1 MVLDLLLNISSVGLL
16 IQVSLVSNTAMLSW
30 GLLICLTFL
39 ILLTILFIRQ
49 NQQKNRIISELL
61 QKNIEIEFAK
71 EQLELTKEKVEESDR
86 LKSSFLCNM
95 SHEIR
100 TPLNAIMG
108 FCNLVADPN
117 VEPAEKAQFISII
130 NQNIDALLE
139 LINDIFDIAQIEA
152 GSMDLEEQACNIND
166 LLSSIQTYFNF
177 EKGVVGKD
185 NLQVKLHKSNKD
197 SEFSI
202 LTDKYKLRRTI
213 SNLVENALKYT
224 EEGSIEIGYFYAS
237 NGMIE
242 FFVKDEGIGF
252 EKDKADL
259 IFQSFR
265 QVDDSST
272 RKYGGLGLGLTV
284 ARKFTELM
292 GGNLWAESEPGKGS
306 VFYFTIP
313 YKKANG
319 HASHLA

>member
-1 MVLDLLLNISSVGLL
+1 MAHLLQINLMLNSPPLTLAL
-16 IQVSLVSNTAMLSW
+16 IICILVVV
-30 GLLICLTFL
+30 
-39 ILLTILFIRQ
+39 LLTSLIIRQ
-49 NQQKNRIISELL
+49 SLQKNRIISELL
-61 QKNIEIEFAK
+61 QKNLELEFAR
-71 EQLELTKEKVEESDR
+71 EELVRTKVKVEESER

-108 FCNLVADPN
+108 FCNLVADPG
-117 VEPAEKAQFISII
+117 VENSEKGQFIGII

-139 LINDIFDIAQIEA
+139 LIDDIFDIAQVES
-152 GSMDLEEQACNIND
+152 GSMAIEEQACDIND

-177 EKGVVGKD
+177 EKGAVGKD
-185 NLQVKLHKSNKD
+185 NLQVRLNRANKN

-224 EEGSIEIGYFYAS
+224 EEGSIEIGYIYAS

-242 FFVKDEGIGF
+242 FFVKDDGIGF
-252 EKDKADL
+252 EKDKAEV
-259 IFQSFR
+259 IFKSFR

-284 ARKFTELM
+284 AQKFTELM
-292 GGNLWAESEPGKGS
+292 GGELWAESEPGKGS
-306 VFYFTIP
+306 KFSFTIP
-313 YKKANG
+313 YKKVNG
-319 HASHLA
+319 HPQYLS

>member
-1 MVLDLLLNISSVGLL
+1 MANLLQINLMLNFSTLTWV
-16 IQVSLVSNTAMLSW
+16 
-30 GLLICLTFL
+30 LLIC
-39 ILLTILFIRQ
+39 IIVVVLLTALIIRQ
-49 NQQKNRIISELL
+49 SLQKNRIISELL
-61 QKNIEIEFAK
+61 QKNLEIEFAR
-71 EQLELTKEKVEESDR
+71 EELERTKEKVEESDR

-108 FCNLVADPN
+108 FCNLVADPG
-117 VEPAEKAQFISII
+117 VEPAEKAQFIGII

-139 LINDIFDIAQIEA
+139 LINDIFDIAQVES
-152 GSMDLEEQACNIND
+152 GSMDIEEQACNIND

-177 EKGVVGKD
+177 EKGSVGKD
-185 NLQVKLHKSNKD
+185 NLQVKLNRANKD
-197 SEFSI
+197 SDFSI

-224 EEGSIEIGYFYAS
+224 EEGSIEIGYIYAN

-252 EKDKADL
+252 EQDKADV
-259 IFQSFR
+259 IFKSFR

-284 ARKFTELM
+284 AQKFTELM
-292 GGNLWAESEPGKGS
+292 GGELWAQSEPGKGS
-306 VFYFTIP
+306 IFYFTIP
-313 YKKANG
+313 YKKVNG
-319 HASHLA
+319 LAQYLS

>member
-1 MVLDLLLNISSVGLL
+1 MLNFSALTWV
-16 IQVSLVSNTAMLSW
+16 
-30 GLLICLTFL
+30 LLICIFVVV
-39 ILLTILFIRQ
+39 LLTILIIKQ
-49 NQQKNRIISELL
+49 SLQKNRIISELL
-61 QKNIEIEFAK
+61 QKNLEIEFAK
-71 EQLELTKEKVEESDR
+71 EELERTKEKVEESDR

-108 FCNLVADPN
+108 FCNLVADPG
-117 VEPAEKAQFISII
+117 VDATEKAQFIGII

-139 LINDIFDIAQIEA
+139 LINDIFDIAQVEA
-152 GSMDLEEQACNIND
+152 GSMDIEETACNIND

-177 EKGVVGKD
+177 EKGSVGKD
-185 NLQVKLHKSNKD
+185 NLQVKLNRANKD

-224 EEGSIEIGYFYAS
+224 EEGSIEIGYVYTNS
-237 NGMIE
+237 GMIE

-252 EKDKADL
+252 EQDKADV
-259 IFQSFR
+259 IFKSFR

-284 ARKFTELM
+284 AQKFTELL
-292 GGNLWAESEPGKGS
+292 GGELWAQSEPGKGS
-306 VFYFTIP
+306 IFYFTIP
-313 YKKANG
+313 YKKVTG
-319 HASHLA
+319 HAQYLS

>member
-1 MVLDLLLNISSVGLL
+1 MIPDQQETASMANLLQINLFINLS
-16 IQVSLVSNTAMLSW
+16 TLSW
-30 GLLICLTFL
+30 VLLVCITLVV
-39 ILLTILFIRQ
+39 LLTILSIKQ
-49 NQQKNRIISELL
+49 SLQKNRIISELL
-61 QKNIEIEFAK
+61 QKNLEIEFAK
-71 EQLELTKEKVEESDR
+71 EELERTKEKVEESDR

-108 FCNLVADPN
+108 FCNLVADPG
-117 VEPAEKAQFISII
+117 VEATEKAQFIGII

-139 LINDIFDIAQIEA
+139 LINDIFDIAQVES
-152 GSMDLEEQACNIND
+152 GSMDIEEQACNIND

-177 EKGVVGKD
+177 EKGSVGKD
-185 NLQVKLHKSNKD
+185 NLQVKLNRANKD

-224 EEGSIEIGYFYAS
+224 EEGSIEIGYVYAN

-252 EKDKADL
+252 EQDKADV
-259 IFQSFR
+259 IFKSFR

-284 ARKFTELM
+284 AQKFTELM
-292 GGNLWAESEPGKGS
+292 GGELWAESEPGKGS

-313 YKKANG
+313 YKKVNG
-319 HASHLA
+319 HVQYVS

>member
-1 MVLDLLLNISSVGLL
+1 MLNFSALTWV
-16 IQVSLVSNTAMLSW
+16 
-30 GLLICLTFL
+30 LLICIFVVV
-39 ILLTILFIRQ
+39 LLTILIIKQ
-49 NQQKNRIISELL
+49 SLQKNRIISELL
-61 QKNIEIEFAK
+61 QKNLEIEFAK
-71 EQLELTKEKVEESDR
+71 EELERTKEKVEESDR

-108 FCNLVADPN
+108 FCNLVADPG
-117 VEPAEKAQFISII
+117 VDATEKAQFIGII
-130 NQNIDALLE
+130 NQNTDALLE
-139 LINDIFDIAQIEA
+139 LINDIFDIAQVEA
-152 GSMDLEEQACNIND
+152 GSMDIEETACNIND

-177 EKGVVGKD
+177 EKGSVGKD
-185 NLQVKLHKSNKD
+185 NLQVKLNRANKD

-224 EEGSIEIGYFYAS
+224 EEGSIEIGYVYTNS
-237 NGMIE
+237 GMIE

-252 EKDKADL
+252 EQDKADV
-259 IFQSFR
+259 IFKSFR

-284 ARKFTELM
+284 AQKFTELL
-292 GGNLWAESEPGKGS
+292 GGELWAQSEPGKGS
-306 VFYFTIP
+306 ILYFTIP
-313 YKKANG
+313 YKKVTS
-319 HASHLA
+319 HAQYLS

>member
-1 MVLDLLLNISSVGLL
+1 MLNFSALTWV
-16 IQVSLVSNTAMLSW
+16 
-30 GLLICLTFL
+30 LLICIFVVV
-39 ILLTILFIRQ
+39 LLTILIIKQ
-49 NQQKNRIISELL
+49 SLQKNRIISELL
-61 QKNIEIEFAK
+61 QKNLEIEFAK
-71 EQLELTKEKVEESDR
+71 EELERTKEKVEESDR

-108 FCNLVADPN
+108 FCNLVADPG
-117 VEPAEKAQFISII
+117 VDATEKAQFIGII
-130 NQNIDALLE
+130 NQNTDALLE
-139 LINDIFDIAQIEA
+139 LINDIFDIAQVEA
-152 GSMDLEEQACNIND
+152 GSMDIEETACNIND

-177 EKGVVGKD
+177 EKGSVGKD
-185 NLQVKLHKSNKD
+185 NLQVKLNRANKD

-224 EEGSIEIGYFYAS
+224 EEGSIEIGYIYA
-237 NGMIE
+237 NDGMIE

-252 EKDKADL
+252 EQDKADV
-259 IFQSFR
+259 IFKSFR

-284 ARKFTELM
+284 AQKFTELM
-292 GGNLWAESEPGKGS
+292 GGELWAQSEPGKGS
-306 VFYFTIP
+306 IFYFTIP
-313 YKKANG
+313 YKKVTG
-319 HASHLA
+319 HAQYLS

>member
-1 MVLDLLLNISSVGLL
+1 MAHLLLINLLSYFTTLTWVLL
-16 IQVSLVSNTAMLSW
+16 IGILVVIVLTA
-30 GLLICLTFL
+30 LI
-39 ILLTILFIRQ
+39 IRQ
-49 NQQKNRIISELL
+49 SLQKNRIISELL
-61 QKNIEIEFAK
+61 QKNLEIEFAR
-71 EQLELTKEKVEESDR
+71 EELERTKEKVEESDR

-108 FCNLVADPN
+108 FCNLVADPG
-117 VEPAEKAQFISII
+117 VEATEKAQFIGII

-139 LINDIFDIAQIEA
+139 LINDIFDIAQVEA
-152 GSMDLEEQACNIND
+152 GSMDIDEQACNIND

-177 EKGVVGKD
+177 EKGSVGKD
-185 NLQVKLHKSNKD
+185 NLQVKLNRANKD

-202 LTDKYKLRRTI
+202 ITDKYKLRRTI

-224 EEGSIEIGYFYAS
+224 EEGSIEIGYVYAN

-252 EKDKADL
+252 EQDKADV
-259 IFQSFR
+259 IFKSFR

-284 ARKFTELM
+284 AQKFTELM
-292 GGNLWAESEPGKGS
+292 GGELWAESEPGKGS
-306 VFYFTIP
+306 IFHFTIP
-313 YKKANG
+313 YKNVNG
-319 HASHLA
+319 HIHSLS

>member
-1 MVLDLLLNISSVGLL
+1 MILNILSILSSVGLL
-16 IQVSLVSNTAMLSW
+16 VQVIPVSNTAMLTW
-30 GLLICLTFL
+30 GLLICLVLL
-39 ILLTILFIRQ
+39 IMIAILFFRQ

-71 EQLELTKEKVEESDR
+71 EELEITKEKVEESDR

-108 FCNLVADPN
+108 FCNLVADPG
-117 VEPAEKAQFISII
+117 VAPAEKAQFISII

-177 EKGVVGKD
+177 EKGAVGKD
-185 NLQVKLHKSNKD
+185 NLHVKLNKANKD
-197 SEFSI
+197 NEFSI

-237 NGMIE
+237 DGMIE

-284 ARKFTELM
+284 AQKFTELM

-319 HASHLA
+319 HASHFA

>member
-1 MVLDLLLNISSVGLL
+1 MILDLLLNMSIIG
-16 IQVSLVSNTAMLSW
+16 SLVQIILASNTTILTW
-30 GLLICLTFL
+30 GFLICLTLL
-39 ILLTILFIRQ
+39 ILLTILFILQ
-49 NQQKNRIISELL
+49 NKQKNRIISELL

-71 EQLELTKEKVEESDR
+71 EELERTKEKVEESDR

-108 FCNLVADPN
+108 FCNLVADPG

-152 GSMDLEEQACNIND
+152 GSMDLDEQACNIND

-185 NLQVKLHKSNKD
+185 NLHVKLHKSNKD

-272 RKYGGLGLGLTV
+272 RKFGGLGLGLTV
-284 ARKFTELM
+284 AQKFTELM

-319 HASHLA
+319 HASYLA

>member
-1 MVLDLLLNISSVGLL
+1 MVNISALTWVLL
-16 IQVSLVSNTAMLSW
+16 TCI
-30 GLLICLTFL
+30 LIIL
-39 ILLTILFIRQ
+39 LLTILLIKQSR
-49 NQQKNRIISELL
+49 QKNRIISELL
-61 QKNIEIEFAK
+61 QKNLEIEFAR
-71 EQLELTKEKVEESDR
+71 EELERTKEKVEESDR

-108 FCNLVADPN
+108 FCNLVADPG
-117 VEPAEKAQFISII
+117 VEPAEKAQFINII

-139 LINDIFDIAQIEA
+139 LINDIFDIAQVES
-152 GSMDLEEQACNIND
+152 GSMEIEEEACNIND
-166 LLSSIQTYFNF
+166 LLSAIQTYFNF
-177 EKGVVGKD
+177 EKGTVGKD
-185 NLQVKLHKSNKD
+185 NLQVKLNRANKD

-224 EEGSIEIGYFYAS
+224 EEGSIEIGYIYADS
-237 NGMIE
+237 GMIE

-252 EKDKADL
+252 EQDKADV
-259 IFQSFR
+259 IFKSFR

-284 ARKFTELM
+284 AQKFTELM
-292 GGNLWAESEPGKGS
+292 GGELWAESEPGKGS
-306 VFYFTIP
+306 IFYFTIP
-313 YKKANG
+313 YKKVNVQA
-319 HASHLA
+319 HSIL

>member
-1 MVLDLLLNISSVGLL
+1 MILDILLNISSISLL
-16 IQVSLVSNTAMLSW
+16 MQVSLVSNTAMLSW

-108 FCNLVADPN
+108 FCNLVADPG

-252 EKDKADL
+252 EKDKAEL

>member
-1 MVLDLLLNISSVGLL
+1 MLNFSTLTWV
-16 IQVSLVSNTAMLSW
+16 
-30 GLLICLTFL
+30 LLIC
-39 ILLTILFIRQ
+39 IIVVGLLTILIIKQ
-49 NQQKNRIISELL
+49 SLQKNRIISELL
-61 QKNIEIEFAK
+61 QKNLEIEFAR
-71 EQLELTKEKVEESDR
+71 EELERTKEKVEESDR

-108 FCNLVADPN
+108 FCNLVADPG
-117 VEPAEKAQFISII
+117 VEATEKAQFIGII

-139 LINDIFDIAQIEA
+139 LINDIFDIAQVES
-152 GSMDLEEQACNIND
+152 GSMDIEEQVCNIND

-177 EKGVVGKD
+177 EKGSVGKD
-185 NLQVKLHKSNKD
+185 NLQVKLNRANKD

-224 EEGSIEIGYFYAS
+224 EEGSIEIGYVYAN

-252 EKDKADL
+252 EQDKADV
-259 IFQSFR
+259 IFKSFR

-284 ARKFTELM
+284 AQKFTELM
-292 GGNLWAESEPGKGS
+292 GGELWAQSEPGKGS
-306 VFYFTIP
+306 IFYFTIP

-319 HASHLA
+319 HVQHLS

>member
-1 MVLDLLLNISSVGLL
+1 MAYLLSTNLLSYFSTLTWVLLL
-16 IQVSLVSNTAMLSW
+16 
-30 GLLICLTFL
+30 F
-39 ILLTILFIRQ
+39 ILLVIVLTTLIIRQ
-49 NQQKNRIISELL
+49 NLQKNRIISELL
-61 QKNIEIEFAK
+61 QKNLEIEFAK
-71 EQLELTKEKVEESDR
+71 EELERTKEKVEESDR

-108 FCNLVADPN
+108 FCNLVADPG
-117 VEPAEKAQFISII
+117 VEATEKAQFIGII

-139 LINDIFDIAQIEA
+139 LINDIFDIAQVEA
-152 GSMDLEEQACNIND
+152 GSMDIDEQSCNIND

-177 EKGVVGKD
+177 EKGAMGKD
-185 NLQVKLHKSNKD
+185 NLQVKLKRANKD

-224 EEGSIEIGYFYAS
+224 EEGSIEIGYVYNN

-252 EKDKADL
+252 EQDKADV
-259 IFQSFR
+259 IFKSFR

-284 ARKFTELM
+284 AQKFTELM
-292 GGNLWAESEPGKGS
+292 GGELWAKSEPGKGS

-319 HASHLA
+319 HVNYLS

>member
-1 MVLDLLLNISSVGLL
+1 MLNFSALTWV
-16 IQVSLVSNTAMLSW
+16 
-30 GLLICLTFL
+30 LLICIFVVV
-39 ILLTILFIRQ
+39 LLTILIIKQ
-49 NQQKNRIISELL
+49 SLQKNRIISELL
-61 QKNIEIEFAK
+61 QKNLEIEFAK
-71 EQLELTKEKVEESDR
+71 EELERTKEKVEESDR

-108 FCNLVADPN
+108 FCNLVADPG
-117 VEPAEKAQFISII
+117 VDATEKAQFIGII
-130 NQNIDALLE
+130 NQNTDALLE
-139 LINDIFDIAQIEA
+139 LINDIFDIAQVEA
-152 GSMDLEEQACNIND
+152 GSMDIEETACNIND

-177 EKGVVGKD
+177 EKGSVGKD
-185 NLQVKLHKSNKD
+185 NLQVKLNRANKD

-224 EEGSIEIGYFYAS
+224 EEGSIEIGYVYTNS
-237 NGMIE
+237 GMIE

-252 EKDKADL
+252 EQDKADV
-259 IFQSFR
+259 IFKSFR

-284 ARKFTELM
+284 AQKFTELL
-292 GGNLWAESEPGKGS
+292 GGELWAQSEPGKGS
-306 VFYFTIP
+306 IFYFTIP
-313 YKKANG
+313 YKKVTG
-319 HASHLA
+319 HAQYLS

>member
-1 MVLDLLLNISSVGLL
+1 MASLLQIELMVNFSTLTWV
-16 IQVSLVSNTAMLSW
+16 
-30 GLLICLTFL
+30 LLIC
-39 ILLTILFIRQ
+39 IIVVVLLTALIIRQ
-49 NQQKNRIISELL
+49 SLQKNRIISELL
-61 QKNIEIEFAK
+61 QKNLEIEFAR
-71 EQLELTKEKVEESDR
+71 EELERTKEKVEESDR

-108 FCNLVADPN
+108 FCNLVADPG
-117 VEPAEKAQFISII
+117 VEPAEKAQFIGII

-139 LINDIFDIAQIEA
+139 LINDIFDIAQVES
-152 GSMDLEEQACNIND
+152 GSMDIEEQACNIND

-177 EKGVVGKD
+177 EKGSVGKD
-185 NLQVKLHKSNKD
+185 NLQVKLNRANKD
-197 SEFSI
+197 SDFSI

-224 EEGSIEIGYFYAS
+224 EEGSIEIGYIYAN

-252 EKDKADL
+252 EQDKADV
-259 IFQSFR
+259 IFKSFR

-284 ARKFTELM
+284 AQKFTELM
-292 GGNLWAESEPGKGS
+292 GGELWAQSEPGKGS
-306 VFYFTIP
+306 IFYFTIP
-313 YKKANG
+313 YKKVNG
-319 HASHLA
+319 LAQYLS